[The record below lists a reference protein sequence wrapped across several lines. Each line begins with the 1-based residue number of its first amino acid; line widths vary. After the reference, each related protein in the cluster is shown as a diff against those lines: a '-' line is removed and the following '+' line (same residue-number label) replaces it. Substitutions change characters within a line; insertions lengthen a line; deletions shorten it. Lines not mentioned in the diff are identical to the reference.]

1 MSKATSKK
9 AARPKRKSTVK
20 RYGVFLAG
28 HSRRSEVLPNTYCTA
43 KAAQAAI
50 GAAIGTASGFS
61 RFILYVVRPLKDGQR

>member
-20 RYGVFLAG
+20 RYGVFIAG
-28 HSRRSEVLPNTYCTA
+28 SSRFRSARLPGTYRTA

-50 GAAIGTASGFS
+50 VRVSGFS
-61 RFILYVVRPLKDGQR
+61 RVSVYVVRPLKDGRR

>member
-20 RYGVFLAG
+20 RYGVFIAG
-28 HSRRSEVLPNTYCTA
+28 HSRRSEVLPGTYRTA

-50 GAAIGTASGFS
+50 GAVIGMSFFS
-61 RFILYVVRPLKDGQR
+61 RSILYVVRPLKDGQR